1 MVRSLG
7 QKLRSVAELARV
19 SNLPTCISN
28 VLVGCAAGAGQENL
42 TWPPVMTVMVSVCL
56 FYMGGMIL
64 NDVVDAQSDLL
75 ERPDRPIPSGRIS
88 RPIAMIL
95 AVAALVG
102 ALTVLLI
109 RLPHAVLLAVG
120 LAVMIVLYDLLHKR
134 WAGAVMLMGACRGL
148 VYITAAVA
156 VGGAI
161 GAAKPVLFF
170 AGAMILYT
178 IGLSL
183 VARKETAAWIGP
195 CRWVAIVMPVL
206 IVLPAA
212 KVQPAAWTWTVAAA
226 AATFLWLA
234 RAGWWVL
241 RARLKTMQAVLVW
254 LSGMC
259 LADMVWLCLLDRPL
273 LAIAAAVCFIIT
285 ALGHLSIKG
294 T

>member
-28 VLVGCAAGAGQENL
+28 VLVGCAAGAGRENL

-64 NDVVDAQSDLL
+64 NDVMDAQSDLL
-75 ERPDRPIPSGRIS
+75 ERPDRPVPSGRIS

-148 VYITAAVA
+148 VYLTAAVA
-156 VGGAI
+156 VGGAF
-161 GAAKPVLFF
+161 GAAKPVLLF
-170 AGAMILYT
+170 AAAMILYT

-195 CRWVAIVMPVL
+195 WRWVAILMPVL
-206 IVLPAA
+206 IVFPAA

-226 AATFLWLA
+226 AAAFLWLA

-241 RARLKTMQAVLVW
+241 RARSKTMQAVLVW

-259 LADMVWLCLLDRPL
+259 LADTVWLCLLDRPL